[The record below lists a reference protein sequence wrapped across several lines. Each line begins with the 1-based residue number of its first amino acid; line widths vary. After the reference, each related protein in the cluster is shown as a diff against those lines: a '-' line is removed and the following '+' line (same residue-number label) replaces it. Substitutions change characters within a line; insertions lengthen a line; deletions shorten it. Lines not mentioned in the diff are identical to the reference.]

1 MFPPAAGAVKVCATE
16 LSPLNGELLPTLAD
30 EVPVWAV
37 VEIAVVPE
45 LVQPVRPLSNPP
57 LLIPL
62 DAVTVRLTE
71 VLWFALAAVPVTVT
85 VYVPGA
91 VLAPTPNV
99 SVELPP
105 ALIGFGLKDGVTPE
119 GNPLALSVTLSAAA
133 LVTVVEIVAVLLP
146 PRAAGTLL
154 GLALIEKSEAVTV
167 SVTEVLWF
175 ALAPVPVTVTE
186 YVPGAV
192 VAPTLRVSIE
202 LPPAL
207 IGFGVKDAVTPGGNP
222 VALSVTLW
230 AAPRESVVEGDG
242 VVLPPCAAVTMH
254 GLAPIEKSEGVT
266 VSETV
271 VLWLALAPV
280 PVTVTV
286 YVPGAVVAPTPRVS
300 VELPP
305 ALIGFGLKD
314 GVTPEGYPL
323 ALSVTL
329 WATPLMTVVEIV
341 EVVLPPWA
349 AETLLGLALIE
360 KSEGGGGSEEGRV
373 GKGGRSRWS

>member
-62 DAVTVRLTE
+62 DAVTVNETV
-71 VLWFALAAVPVTVT
+71 VLWLALAPGPVTGT
-85 VYVPGA
+85 AYVPGA

-105 ALIGFGLKDGVTPE
+105 AVIVEGLNEAVVPG
-119 GNPLALSVTLSAAA
+119 GSPLASSATLCAEP
-133 LVTVVEIVAVLLP
+133 LVTVVEIVDVVLP
-146 PRAAGTLL
+146 PWAAETLL

-167 SVTEVLWF
+167 SVTAVSWL

-192 VAPTLRVSIE
+192 VAPTPKVSVE
-202 LPPAL
+202 LLPAL
-207 IGFGVKDAVTPGGNP
+207 IGFGVKDAVVPGGIP
-222 VALSVTLW
+222 VALSVTL
-230 AAPRESVVEGDG
+230 
-242 VVLPPCAAVTMH
+242 CA
-254 GLAPIEKSEGVT
+254 E
-266 VSETV
+266 
-271 VLWLALAPV
+271 
-280 PVTVTV
+280 
-286 YVPGAVVAPTPRVS
+286 
-300 VELPP
+300 
-305 ALIGFGLKD
+305 
-314 GVTPEGYPL
+314 PL
-323 ALSVTL
+323 V
-329 WATPLMTVVEIV
+329 TVVEIV

-349 AETLLGLALIE
+349 AETLLGLALKI
-360 KSEGGGGSEEGRV
+360 GRAAC
-373 GKGGRSRWS
+373 GERA

>member
-119 GNPLALSVTLSAAA
+119 G
-133 LVTVVEIVAVLLP
+133 
-146 PRAAGTLL
+146 
-154 GLALIEKSEAVTV
+154 
-167 SVTEVLWF
+167 
-175 ALAPVPVTVTE
+175 
-186 YVPGAV
+186 
-192 VAPTLRVSIE
+192 
-202 LPPAL
+202 
-207 IGFGVKDAVTPGGNP
+207 
-222 VALSVTLW
+222 
-230 AAPRESVVEGDG
+230 
-242 VVLPPCAAVTMH
+242 
-254 GLAPIEKSEGVT
+254 
-266 VSETV
+266 
-271 VLWLALAPV
+271 
-280 PVTVTV
+280 
-286 YVPGAVVAPTPRVS
+286 
-300 VELPP
+300 
-305 ALIGFGLKD
+305 
-314 GVTPEGYPL
+314 YPL

-349 AETLLGLALIE
+349 AETLLGLAVIE
-360 KSEGGGGSEEGRV
+360 KSEAGGALTVHVAVVEPPPAPLDSTPVRIADALV
-373 GKGGRSRWS
+373 C